1 VKRAAL
7 LGITA
12 AFVAALA
19 ASRTAAA
26 QELQTFTA
34 SRQIAGEHD
43 MRVRVQYGAG
53 RLTVGSAAKGVL
65 YRMQL
70 RYNEDKFTP
79 VATYVPGSLRLSVES
94 KGGGHL
100 RLGKQ
105 DGGEMLV
112 DLARTVPMALA
123 LDFGAGR
130 ANVDLG
136 GLSLTGLQIHTGAA
150 EARIDVSEPN
160 PVTMERAELEVGAAD
175 FTARHLGNLNARRI
189 EVNAGVGDLSLDLT
203 GSWRDDG
210 VVNVS
215 MGLGSL
221 ELRLPQG
228 VGVKLRQETFLTSVD
243 TQGLVKR
250 GGDYYSVDWDKS
262 VRKITVDLKAAFG
275 SVNVRWVP

>member
-1 VKRAAL
+1 MKRGALIAVAAAL
-7 LGITA
+7 MA
-12 AFVAALA
+12 PLA
-19 ASRTAAA
+19 ARTAEA
-26 QELQTFTA
+26 QDLQTFTA
-34 SRQIAGEHD
+34 SRQISGERD

-53 RLTVGSAAKGVL
+53 RLTVGSAPKGVL

-70 RYNEDKFTP
+70 HYNEDKFTP
-79 VATYVPGSLRLSVES
+79 IAAYEPNSLRLSVES
-94 KGGGHL
+94 KGGSHI

-105 DGGEMLV
+105 DGGEMVV
-112 DLARTVPMALA
+112 DLAPTVPMALA

-136 GLSLTGLQIHTGAA
+136 GLSLTGLQVHTGAA

-160 PVTMERAELEVGAAD
+160 PLTMERAELEVGAAD

-250 GGDYYSVDWDKS
+250 GADYYSVDWDKS